1 MKYKIPSLFILL
13 TLLASCSPATDP
25 NKDTFDCYY
34 ETYNI
39 TVNLKN
45 NDNYQKLL
53 ASFLFNGYFWD
64 GVSSISFEDLATSY
78 FTDEALRRGLQTAI
92 FQSLSYSS
100 KKSIFTSLNNIKTN
114 INNVFGAQTSN
125 LTNVTCGLFDQGT
138 ISSIDN
144 IYTRQGDFVLRGK
157 K

>member
-45 NDNYQKLL
+45 NDNYQKL
-53 ASFLFNGYFWD
+53 
-64 GVSSISFEDLATSY
+64 
-78 FTDEALRRGLQTAI
+78 
-92 FQSLSYSS
+92 S
-100 KKSIFTSLNNIKTN
+100 KTLINQLINIGN
-114 INNVFGAQTSN
+114 
-125 LTNVTCGLFDQGT
+125 
-138 ISSIDN
+138 
-144 IYTRQGDFVLRGK
+144 Y
-157 K
+157 

>member
-53 ASFLFNGYFWD
+53 GLANKSKHISDNDELSQFND
-64 GVSSISFEDLATSY
+64 SV
-78 FTDEALRRGLQTAI
+78 
-92 FQSLSYSS
+92 QSLFSNYPCNYLLYSENLP
-100 KKSIFTSLNNIKTN
+100 SLFHI
-114 INNVFGAQTSN
+114 
-125 LTNVTCGLFDQGT
+125 
-138 ISSIDN
+138 
-144 IYTRQGDFVLRGK
+144 
-157 K
+157 

>member
-53 ASFLFNGYFWD
+53 GLTNKSKHISDNDELSQFNKSVQSFFQITHIILFY
-64 GVSSISFEDLATSY
+64 IEKIYLPIQ
-78 FTDEALRRGLQTAI
+78 ALLYW
-92 FQSLSYSS
+92 LM
-100 KKSIFTSLNNIKTN
+100 NIKIPVILIKKYQVLF
-114 INNVFGAQTSN
+114 IN
-125 LTNVTCGLFDQGT
+125 L
-138 ISSIDN
+138 ID
-144 IYTRQGDFVLRGK
+144 
-157 K
+157 